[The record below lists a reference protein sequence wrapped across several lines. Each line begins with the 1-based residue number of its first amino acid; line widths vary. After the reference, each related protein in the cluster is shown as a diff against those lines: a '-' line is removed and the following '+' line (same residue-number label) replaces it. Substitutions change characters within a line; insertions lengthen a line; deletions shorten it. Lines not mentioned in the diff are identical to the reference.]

1 MRILTFFR
9 LMFCGCC
16 GVNVEYFPKINQ
28 KNKYFEEVITEET
41 SLLIPPGCKEE
52 IRYNFEIN
60 EDTHSDISDESELS
74 YISDISQESNSMS
87 RKSSSDNLSLLSSE
101 SWEVRDDLFLPI

>member
-28 KNKYFEEVITEET
+28 NFKYFEEVITEET
-41 SLLIPPGCKEE
+41 GLLVPPGCKEE

-60 EDTHSDISDESELS
+60 EDTLSDESELS
-74 YISDISQESNSMS
+74 YILDISQESNSIS
-87 RKSSSDNLSLLSSE
+87 RKSSSDNISLLSSE
-101 SWEVRDDLFLPI
+101 SWEVIDDFFSPI